1 MKKNTKLTLI
11 LGAWLLSSCS
21 FTRYSSKSSS
31 SEETTTT
38 NVVTTKTDSVIS
50 SNKTTS
56 SEETSSESSIESS
69 ESSTS
74 SESSSNVESSI
85 DSNELTSSSSESS
98 SSEESSIE
106 SSSQSSSSKPEIN
119 EDGYY
124 RIEPV
129 QSNEP
134 FFNVYNLDGSIEKT
148 IKKSVESDSSTWY
161 IDPMDVALYYQA
173 YRETPI
179 NYCFNDRGKDGSTS
193 QEHFNKYGNYARFYS
208 KDYFRTDG
216 YMQSI
221 PTPHEYRYFE
231 IDISNG
237 NDGYSYKS
245 RKTKRLVVV
254 YNGLTQY
261 EKKHPVI
268 FYTSNH
274 YSSFFEVTNYA
285 RKFASSPSLSW
296 IGNEFDG
303 EKTGFGDYIKPE
315 TISI

>member
-11 LGAWLLSSCS
+11 LGALLLSSCS

-56 SEETSSESSIESS
+56 SEETSSESSIE
-69 ESSTS
+69 
-74 SESSSNVESSI
+74 
-85 DSNELTSSSSESS
+85 SSESS

-179 NYCFNDRGKDGSTS
+179 NYCFNDRGKYGSTS

-303 EKTGFGDYIKPE
+303 EKTGFGDYIKPL

>member
-11 LGAWLLSSCS
+11 LGALFLSSCS

-31 SEETTTT
+31 SEEVTTT
-38 NVVTTKTDSVIS
+38 NVVTTKTDSVTS
-50 SNKTTS
+50 SNETTS
-56 SEETSSESSIESS
+56 SEENSTESSIESS
-69 ESSTS
+69 ESSNESSTSSSNIESSTES
-74 SESSSNVESSI
+74 SESS
-85 DSNELTSSSSESS
+85 SS

-106 SSSQSSSSKPEIN
+106 SSSSSRPEIN

-129 QSNEP
+129 RFNEP
-134 FFNVYNLDGSIEKT
+134 YFNVYNLDGTIEKT

-179 NYCFNDRGKDGSTS
+179 NYCFNDRNQEGSTS
-193 QEHFNKYGNYARFYS
+193 QEHFNKYGKYARFYS

>member
-1 MKKNTKLTLI
+1 MNKNSKLTLS
-11 LGAWLLSSCS
+11 LGALLLSSCS
-21 FTRYSSKSSS
+21 FTRYSSKPNSSKG
-31 SEETTTT
+31 TTTT
-38 NVVTTKTDSVIS
+38 NVVTTNTDSVAS
-50 SNKTTS
+50 SNETTTS
-56 SEETSSESSIESS
+56 EESSTESSIESSKSSIESS
-69 ESSTS
+69 ESTS
-74 SESSSNVESSI
+74 SSSSSS
-85 DSNELTSSSSESS
+85 EESSSESS
-98 SSEESSIE
+98 SSSEESS
-106 SSSQSSSSKPEIN
+106 SSSESSSSKPEIN

-124 RIEPV
+124 RIEPI
-129 QSNEP
+129 QSSEP
-134 FFNVYNLDGSIEKT
+134 YFNVYNLDGTIEKT

-179 NYCFNDRGKDGSTS
+179 NYCFNDRRKEGSTS
-193 QEHFNKYGNYARFYS
+193 QEYFAKYGNYARFYS

-237 NDGYSYKS
+237 NDGYSYSS
-245 RKTKRLVVV
+245 RKTRRLVVV

-261 EKKHPVI
+261 ENKCPVI
-268 FYTSNH
+268 FYTYNH

-285 RKFASSPSLSW
+285 RKYSSSPSLSW
-296 IGNEFDG
+296 IGSEFDG

>member
-1 MKKNTKLTLI
+1 MKKNSKLTLI
-11 LGAWLLSSCS
+11 LGALLLSSCS
-21 FTRYSSKSSS
+21 FTRYSSKSNS
-31 SEETTTT
+31 SEGTTKT
-38 NVVTTKTDSVIS
+38 NVVTTKTDVVTS
-50 SNKTTS
+50 SNTTTS
-56 SEETSSESSIESS
+56 NEESSTESSIESNESSIESS
-69 ESSTS
+69 ESTSSSNSSSEESS
-74 SESSSNVESSI
+74 SES
-85 DSNELTSSSSESS
+85 SS

-134 FFNVYNLDGSIEKT
+134 YFNVYNLDGTIEKT
-148 IKKSVESDSSTWY
+148 IKKSVETDSSTWY

-179 NYCFNDRGKDGSTS
+179 NYCFNDRNQEGSTS
-193 QEHFNKYGNYARFYS
+193 QEHFAKYGNYARFYS

-237 NDGYSYKS
+237 NDGYSYSS
-245 RKTKRLVVV
+245 RKTRRLVVV

-268 FYTSNH
+268 FYTYNH

-285 RKFASSPSLSW
+285 RKYKSSPSLSW
-296 IGNEFDG
+296 IGSEFDG

>member
-11 LGAWLLSSCS
+11 LGTLFLSSCS

-31 SEETTTT
+31 SEEVTTT
-38 NVVTTKTDSVIS
+38 NVITTKTDLVTS
-50 SNKTTS
+50 SNETTS
-56 SEETSSESSIESS
+56 SEETSTESSIESS
-69 ESSTS
+69 ESSNESSTSSSNIESSTES
-74 SESSSNVESSI
+74 SESS
-85 DSNELTSSSSESS
+85 SS

-106 SSSQSSSSKPEIN
+106 SSSQSSSSRPEIN

-129 QSNEP
+129 QSSEP
-134 FFNVYNLDGSIEKT
+134 FFNVYNLDGTIEKT

-179 NYCFNDRGKDGSTS
+179 NYCFNDRNQEGSTS
-193 QEHFNKYGNYARFYS
+193 QEHFNKYGKYARFYS

-237 NDGYSYKS
+237 KDGYSYKS

-285 RKFASSPSLSW
+285 RKFSSSPSLSW
-296 IGNEFDG
+296 IGSEFDG
-303 EKTGFGDYIKPE
+303 EKTGFGDYIKPK

>member
-1 MKKNTKLTLI
+1 MKKNTKLILI
-11 LGAWLLSSCS
+11 LGALFLSSCS

-31 SEETTTT
+31 SEEVTTT
-38 NVVTTKTDSVIS
+38 NVVTTKTDSVTS
-50 SNKTTS
+50 SNETTT
-56 SEETSSESSIESS
+56 SEETSTVSSESSSSSESSAESS
-69 ESSTS
+69 ESST
-74 SESSSNVESSI
+74 
-85 DSNELTSSSSESS
+85 

-106 SSSQSSSSKPEIN
+106 SSSQSSSSRPEIN

-129 QSNEP
+129 QSSEP
-134 FFNVYNLDGSIEKT
+134 YFNVYNLDGSIEKT

-179 NYCFNDRGKDGSTS
+179 NYCFNDRGKPESTS
-193 QEHFNKYGNYARFYS
+193 QEHFAKYGNYARFYS

-268 FYTSNH
+268 FYTYNH

-285 RKFASSPSLSW
+285 RKYKSSPSLSW
-296 IGNEFDG
+296 VGSEFDG
-303 EKTGFGDYIKPE
+303 EKTGFGNYIKPE

>member
-1 MKKNTKLTLI
+1 MKKNTKLTII
-11 LGAWLLSSCS
+11 LGTLFLSSCS

-31 SEETTTT
+31 SEEVTTT
-38 NVVTTKTDSVIS
+38 NVVTTKTDSVTS
-50 SNKTTS
+50 SSETTS
-56 SEETSSESSIESS
+56 SEETSTESSIESS
-69 ESSTS
+69 ESSNES
-74 SESSSNVESSI
+74 STSSSNIESST
-85 DSNELTSSSSESS
+85 ESSESS
-98 SSEESSIE
+98 SSSNKESSIE
-106 SSSQSSSSKPEIN
+106 SSSSSRPEIN

-134 FFNVYNLDGSIEKT
+134 YFNVYNLDGTIEKT

-179 NYCFNDRGKDGSTS
+179 NYCFNDRGQEGSTS
-193 QEHFNKYGNYARFYS
+193 QEHFNKYGKYARFFS

-261 EKKHPVI
+261 KKKHPVI

>member
-1 MKKNTKLTLI
+1 MNKNSKLTLI
-11 LGAWLLSSCS
+11 LGALLLSSCS

-31 SEETTTT
+31 SESTTTT
-38 NVVTTKTDSVIS
+38 NVVTTKTDSVAS
-50 SNKTTS
+50 SNVTTTS
-56 SEETSSESSIESS
+56 EESSIESSIESSESSIESS
-69 ESSTS
+69 ESS
-74 SESSSNVESSI
+74 
-85 DSNELTSSSSESS
+85 SSSSEESSIESSSS

-124 RIEPV
+124 RIEPI
-129 QSNEP
+129 QSSEP
-134 FFNVYNLDGSIEKT
+134 YFNVYNLDGSIEKT

-173 YRETPI
+173 YKETPI
-179 NYCFNDRGKDGSTS
+179 NYCFNDRNQEGSTS
-193 QEHFNKYGNYARFYS
+193 QEHFAKYGNYARFYS

-268 FYTSNH
+268 FYTYNH

-285 RKFASSPSLSW
+285 RKYKSSPSLSW

>member
-11 LGAWLLSSCS
+11 LGTLFLSSCS

-31 SEETTTT
+31 SEEVTTT
-38 NVVTTKTDSVIS
+38 NVVTTKTDSVTS
-50 SNKTTS
+50 SSETTS
-56 SEETSSESSIESS
+56 SEETSTESSKESS
-69 ESSTS
+69 ESSNES
-74 SESSSNVESSI
+74 STSSSNVESST
-85 DSNELTSSSSESS
+85 ESSESS
-98 SSEESSIE
+98 SSSNKESSIE
-106 SSSQSSSSKPEIN
+106 SSSSSRPEIN

-134 FFNVYNLDGSIEKT
+134 YFNVYNLDGTIEKT

-179 NYCFNDRGKDGSTS
+179 NYCFNDRNREESTS
-193 QEHFNKYGNYARFYS
+193 QEHFNKYGKYARFYS

-237 NDGYSYKS
+237 KDGYSYKS

-303 EKTGFGDYIKPE
+303 EKTGFGNYIKPE

>member
-11 LGAWLLSSCS
+11 LGTLFLSSCS

-31 SEETTTT
+31 SEEVTTT
-38 NVVTTKTDSVIS
+38 NVITTKTDSVTS
-50 SNKTTS
+50 SNKTTI
-56 SEETSSESSIESS
+56 SEETSTESNIESS
-69 ESSTS
+69 ESSNESSTSSSNIESSTES
-74 SESSSNVESSI
+74 SESS
-85 DSNELTSSSSESS
+85 SS

-106 SSSQSSSSKPEIN
+106 SSSQSSSSRPEIN

-129 QSNEP
+129 QSSEP
-134 FFNVYNLDGSIEKT
+134 FFNVYNLDGTIEKT

-179 NYCFNDRGKDGSTS
+179 NYCFNDRNQEGSTS
-193 QEHFNKYGNYARFYS
+193 QEHFNKYGKYARFYS

-237 NDGYSYKS
+237 KDGYSYKS

-285 RKFASSPSLSW
+285 RKFSSSPSLSW

-303 EKTGFGDYIKPE
+303 EKSGFGDYIKPE

>member
-1 MKKNTKLTLI
+1 MKKNTKLTII
-11 LGAWLLSSCS
+11 LGTLFLSSCS

-31 SEETTTT
+31 SEEVTTT
-38 NVVTTKTDSVIS
+38 NVVTTKTDSVTS
-50 SNKTTS
+50 SSETTS
-56 SEETSSESSIESS
+56 SEETSTESSIESS
-69 ESSTS
+69 ESSYS
-74 SESSSNVESSI
+74 SESSSNVESST
-85 DSNELTSSSSESS
+85 ESSESSSS

-106 SSSQSSSSKPEIN
+106 SSSSSRPEIN

-134 FFNVYNLDGSIEKT
+134 YFNVYNLDGTIEKT

-179 NYCFNDRGKDGSTS
+179 NYCFNDRSQEGSTS
-193 QEHFNKYGNYARFYS
+193 QEHFNKYGKYARFYS

-303 EKTGFGDYIKPE
+303 EKSGFGDYIKPE

>member
-1 MKKNTKLTLI
+1 
-11 LGAWLLSSCS
+11 
-21 FTRYSSKSSS
+21 
-31 SEETTTT
+31 
-38 NVVTTKTDSVIS
+38 
-50 SNKTTS
+50 
-56 SEETSSESSIESS
+56 
-69 ESSTS
+69 
-74 SESSSNVESSI
+74 
-85 DSNELTSSSSESS
+85 
-98 SSEESSIE
+98 
-106 SSSQSSSSKPEIN
+106 
-119 EDGYY
+119 
-124 RIEPV
+124 
-129 QSNEP
+129 
-134 FFNVYNLDGSIEKT
+134 
-148 IKKSVESDSSTWY
+148 
-161 IDPMDVALYYQA
+161 MDVALYYQA

-179 NYCFNDRGKDGSTS
+179 NYCFNDRWQEGSTS
-193 QEHFNKYGNYARFYS
+193 QEHFKKYGKYARFYS

-261 EKKHPVI
+261 TNKCPVI

-285 RKFASSPSLSW
+285 KKYSSSPSLSW
-296 IGNEFDG
+296 IGSEFDG
-303 EKTGFGDYIKPE
+303 EKTGFGDYIKPQ

>member
-1 MKKNTKLTLI
+1 MKKNTKLTII
-11 LGAWLLSSCS
+11 LGTLFLSSCS

-38 NVVTTKTDSVIS
+38 NVVTTKTDSV
-50 SNKTTS
+50 TS
-56 SEETSSESSIESS
+56 SSETTCSEENSTESSIESS
-69 ESSTS
+69 ESSYS
-74 SESSSNVESSI
+74 SESSSNVESST
-85 DSNELTSSSSESS
+85 ESSESS
-98 SSEESSIE
+98 SSSNKESSIE
-106 SSSQSSSSKPEIN
+106 SSNSSRPEIN

-129 QSNEP
+129 RSNEP
-134 FFNVYNLDGSIEKT
+134 YFNVYNLDGTIEKT

-179 NYCFNDRGKDGSTS
+179 NYCFNDRNQEGSTS
-193 QEHFNKYGNYARFYS
+193 QKHFNKYGKYARFIS

-237 NDGYSYKS
+237 KDGYSYKS

-261 EKKHPVI
+261 TNKCPVI

-285 RKFASSPSLSW
+285 RKYCSSPSLSW

-303 EKTGFGDYIKPE
+303 EKSGFGNYIKPE

>member
-11 LGAWLLSSCS
+11 LGALFLSSCS
-21 FTRYSSKSSS
+21 FTKYSSKSSS
-31 SEETTTT
+31 SEEVTTT
-38 NVVTTKTDSVIS
+38 NIVTTKTDSVIS
-50 SNKTTS
+50 SNETTS
-56 SEETSSESSIESS
+56 SEETSTESSIESS
-69 ESSTS
+69 ESSNESSTSSSNIESSTES
-74 SESSSNVESSI
+74 SESS
-85 DSNELTSSSSESS
+85 SS

-106 SSSQSSSSKPEIN
+106 LSSQSSSSRPEIN

-129 QSNEP
+129 QSSEP

-179 NYCFNDRGKDGSTS
+179 NYCFNDRNQEGSTS
-193 QEHFNKYGNYARFYS
+193 QEHFNKYGKYARFYS

-261 EKKHPVI
+261 TNKCPVI
-268 FYTSNH
+268 FYTPNH

-285 RKFASSPSLSW
+285 RKYSSSPSLSW

-303 EKTGFGDYIKPE
+303 EKSGFGDYIKPE

>member
-11 LGAWLLSSCS
+11 LGASFLSSCS
-21 FTRYSSKSSS
+21 FTKYSSKSSS
-31 SEETTTT
+31 SEEVTTT
-38 NVVTTKTDSVIS
+38 NVVTTKTDSVTS
-50 SNKTTS
+50 SNETTS
-56 SEETSSESSIESS
+56 SEENSTESSIESS
-69 ESSTS
+69 ESSYS
-74 SESSSNVESSI
+74 SESSSNVESST
-85 DSNELTSSSSESS
+85 ESSESSSS

-106 SSSQSSSSKPEIN
+106 SSSSSRPGIN
-119 EDGYY
+119 EDGCY

-134 FFNVYNLDGSIEKT
+134 YFNVYNLDGTIEKT

-161 IDPMDVALYYQA
+161 IDPMDVALYYQT

-179 NYCFNDRGKDGSTS
+179 NYCFNDRNQEGSTS
-193 QEHFNKYGNYARFYS
+193 QEHFNKYGKYARFYS

-237 NDGYSYKS
+237 KDGYSYKS

>member
-1 MKKNTKLTLI
+1 MKKNAKLTLI
-11 LGAWLLSSCS
+11 LGALLLSSCS

-38 NVVTTKTDSVIS
+38 NVVTTKTDSVTS
-50 SNKTTS
+50 YSETTS
-56 SEETSSESSIESS
+56 SEETSTESSKESS
-69 ESSTS
+69 ESSCS
-74 SESSSNVESSI
+74 SESSSNIESST
-85 DSNELTSSSSESS
+85 ESSESSSS

-106 SSSQSSSSKPEIN
+106 SSSSSRPEIN

-134 FFNVYNLDGSIEKT
+134 YFNVYNLDGTIEKT

-179 NYCFNDRGKDGSTS
+179 NYCFNDRNQEGSTS
-193 QEHFNKYGNYARFYS
+193 QKHFNKYGKYARFYS

-261 EKKHPVI
+261 TNKCPVI

-285 RKFASSPSLSW
+285 RKYSSSPSLSW
-296 IGNEFDG
+296 IGSEFDG
-303 EKTGFGDYIKPE
+303 EKTGFGDYIKPL

>member
-11 LGAWLLSSCS
+11 LGTLFLSSCS

-31 SEETTTT
+31 SEEVTTT
-38 NVVTTKTDSVIS
+38 NVITTKTDSVTS
-50 SNKTTS
+50 SNKTTI
-56 SEETSSESSIESS
+56 SEETSTESNIESS
-69 ESSTS
+69 ESSNESSTSSSNIESSTES
-74 SESSSNVESSI
+74 SESS
-85 DSNELTSSSSESS
+85 SS

-106 SSSQSSSSKPEIN
+106 SSSQSSSSRPEIN

-129 QSNEP
+129 QSSEP
-134 FFNVYNLDGSIEKT
+134 FFNVYNLDGTIEKT

-179 NYCFNDRGKDGSTS
+179 NYCFNDRNQEGSTS
-193 QEHFNKYGNYARFYS
+193 QEHFDKYGKYARFYS

-261 EKKHPVI
+261 EKKQPVI

>member
-1 MKKNTKLTLI
+1 MKKNTKLILI
-11 LGAWLLSSCS
+11 LGALLLSSCS

-31 SEETTTT
+31 SEGTTTA
-38 NVVTTKTDSVIS
+38 NVVTTKTDSVTS
-50 SNKTTS
+50 SNEITS
-56 SEETSSESSIESS
+56 SEEASTESSIESS
-69 ESSTS
+69 ESS
-74 SESSSNVESSI
+74 
-85 DSNELTSSSSESS
+85 SSSESS
-98 SSEESSIE
+98 AESSESSTSSEESSIE
-106 SSSQSSSSKPEIN
+106 SSESSSSSRPEIN

-129 QSNEP
+129 QSSEP
-134 FFNVYNLDGSIEKT
+134 YFNVYNLDGSIEKT

-179 NYCFNDRGKDGSTS
+179 NYCFNDRWQEGSTS
-193 QEHFNKYGNYARFYS
+193 QEHFNKYGKYARFYS

-285 RKFASSPSLSW
+285 RKFCSSPSLSW

-303 EKTGFGDYIKPE
+303 EKSGFGDYIKPE
-315 TISI
+315 TISL

>member
-11 LGAWLLSSCS
+11 LGALLLSSCS

-38 NVVTTKTDSVIS
+38 NVVTTKTDSV
-50 SNKTTS
+50 
-56 SEETSSESSIESS
+56 
-69 ESSTS
+69 
-74 SESSSNVESSI
+74 
-85 DSNELTSSSSESS
+85 TSSSETT

-106 SSSQSSSSKPEIN
+106 SSSSSRPEIN

-134 FFNVYNLDGSIEKT
+134 YFNVYNLDGTIEKT

-173 YRETPI
+173 YREAPI
-179 NYCFNDRGKDGSTS
+179 NYCFNDRGQEGSTS
-193 QEHFNKYGNYARFYS
+193 QEHFNKYGKYARFYS

-237 NDGYSYKS
+237 KDGYSYKS

-285 RKFASSPSLSW
+285 RKFASSLSLSW

-303 EKTGFGDYIKPE
+303 EKSGFGDYIKPE

>member
-1 MKKNTKLTLI
+1 MKKNTKLTII
-11 LGAWLLSSCS
+11 LGALFLSSCS

-31 SEETTTT
+31 SEEVTTT
-38 NVVTTKTDSVIS
+38 NVVTTKTDSVTS
-50 SNKTTS
+50 SSETTS
-56 SEETSSESSIESS
+56 SEENSTESSIESS
-69 ESSTS
+69 ESSNES
-74 SESSSNVESSI
+74 STSSSNIESST
-85 DSNELTSSSSESS
+85 ESSESS
-98 SSEESSIE
+98 SSSNKESSIE
-106 SSSQSSSSKPEIN
+106 SSSSSRPEIN

-134 FFNVYNLDGSIEKT
+134 YFNVYNLDGTIEKT

-179 NYCFNDRGKDGSTS
+179 NYCFNDRNQEGSTS
-193 QEHFNKYGNYARFYS
+193 QEHFNKYGKYARFFS

-285 RKFASSPSLSW
+285 RKFGSSPSLSW